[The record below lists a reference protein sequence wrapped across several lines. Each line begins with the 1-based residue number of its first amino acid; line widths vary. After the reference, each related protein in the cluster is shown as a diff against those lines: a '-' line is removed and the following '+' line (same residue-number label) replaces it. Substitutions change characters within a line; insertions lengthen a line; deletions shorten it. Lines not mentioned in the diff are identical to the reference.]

1 MEKENKNIFERLA
14 IIQAQLKAPKDQ
26 YNSFGKYKYRSAE
39 GILEAVKPLLKELN
53 CTLWITDEMV
63 EVGGRVYVKAT
74 ACFTCTDTTGL
85 AGPLQVSAYAR
96 ESETKTGMDASQI
109 TGAASSYAR
118 KYALNGLFAI
128 DDTKD
133 ADALNTSPEYTSTPR
148 DKGNSKPVIKEGQP
162 NWQSAIDYCRQHGCG
177 AETLREWY
185 TITDKDIA
193 RINNIV
199 NE

>member
-14 IIQAQLKAPKDQ
+14 IIQAKLKAPKDQ

-39 GILEAVKPLLKELN
+39 GILEAVKPILREQDCL
-53 CTLWITDEMV
+53 LWITDEIV

-74 ACFTCTDTTGL
+74 ACLTCCDTSGL
-85 AGPLQVSAYAR
+85 AGALQVSAYAR
-96 ESETKTGMDASQI
+96 ESDTKAGMDCSQI

>member
-1 MEKENKNIFERLA
+1 MEKQSPNIFECLA
-14 IIQAQLKAPKDQ
+14 MIQAKLKAPKDQ

-53 CTLWITDEMV
+53 CLLWITDEIV
-63 EVGGRVYVKAT
+63 EVGDRVYVKAT
-74 ACFTCTDTTGL
+74 ACFAPTEVAGL
-85 AGPLQVSAYAR
+85 VSSLKVSAYAR
-96 ESETKTGMDASQI
+96 ESETKSGMDASQI

-185 TITDKDIA
+185 TITDKDINK
-193 RINNIV
+193 INNLI

>member
-14 IIQAQLKAPKDQ
+14 IIQAKLKAPKDQ

-53 CTLWITDEMV
+53 CLLWITDEIV

-74 ACFTCTDTTGL
+74 ACFTCCSGL
-85 AGPLQVSAYAR
+85 AGQLQVSAYAR
-96 ESETKTGMDASQI
+96 ESDTKAGMDCSQI

-118 KYALNGLFAI
+118 KYALNGVFAI